1 MSATSINIQ
10 PVKGGSEIHNFR
22 EKELS
27 YVRSELSHLNESW
40 AIDSISSRLEDI
52 KQRYQNTTGQQMQKK
67 ATPIREGVI
76 VIESGTSMDQLRD
89 FATRCE
95 EQFGIKTFQIHMH
108 KDEGHMNSKE
118 WKPNLHAH
126 IVFDWTQNNGKSI
139 KLNRQDM
146 AKMQTM
152 LAESLGMQRGK
163 SSDREHLNA
172 IQFKAEQEVAK
183 IQKLQKE
190 AKSIEVTKSVK
201 STVFKAPERIRDFVG
216 ASVNDKEKD
225 ALRAENKALTAK
237 LEKAASDNR
246 LLNENLKREGREN
259 QSNKTELNRAR
270 EINKSLR
277 EYVTAI
283 KKELKGFGLSFE
295 REDQK
300 QAIKNLFPNVHKAM
314 DFDSQKQ
321 NQEQNRGRGMS
332 R

>member
-1 MSATSINIQ
+1 M
-10 PVKGGSEIHNFR
+10 
-22 EKELS
+22 
-27 YVRSELSHLNESW
+27 
-40 AIDSISSRLEDI
+40 
-52 KQRYQNTTGQQMQKK
+52 
-67 ATPIREGVI
+67 
-76 VIESGTSMDQLRD
+76 
-89 FATRCE
+89 
-95 EQFGIKTFQIHMH
+95 
-108 KDEGHMNSKE
+108 
-118 WKPNLHAH
+118 
-126 IVFDWTQNNGKSI
+126 
-139 KLNRQDM
+139 
-146 AKMQTM
+146 
-152 LAESLGMQRGK
+152 
-163 SSDREHLNA
+163 
-172 IQFKAEQEVAK
+172 
-183 IQKLQKE
+183 
-190 AKSIEVTKSVK
+190 
-201 STVFKAPERIRDFVG
+201 G

-225 ALRAENKALTAK
+225 ALRAENKALTGK
-237 LEKAASDNR
+237 LEKASSDNR